1 VSSSAPSGRLAALRW
16 IIGLLLMTLLG
27 LVGFVAYTR
36 YLRPSEAGSAGASGD
51 PRLDAFLSRADERL
65 VVGDLDGAKEQY
77 VKASGVSD
85 RDARVVLGLARVEI
99 LRAELSYWRW
109 LSLDET
115 GPERAAAEQELT
127 QAVRRAGEA
136 IDHAVEKAPT
146 DGGSTRLQVDRL
158 RLEAMVIYVLA
169 RTGKKEAAD
178 KSLAGLE
185 ARHRSHPLLE
195 PLRRIVQNASK
206 PRGPSDA
213 GAEPVAPDASA
224 SASAAAGKG
233 RRVDDGNY
241 EFDQEP
247 TPPHPS
253 PGELE
258 LPAKP

>member
-1 VSSSAPSGRLAALRW
+1 VSSDAPSGRVAVLRW
-16 IIGLLLMTLLG
+16 IIGLLLMALLG

-36 YLRPSEAGSAGASGD
+36 YLRPGDAGGASASSD

-99 LRAELSYWRW
+99 LRAELGYWKW

-115 GPERAAAEQELT
+115 DPERSNAEQELT

-146 DGGSTRLQVDRL
+146 DGGTTRLQVDRL
-158 RLEAMVIYVLA
+158 RLDAMVIHVLD
-169 RTGKKEAAD
+169 RPGKREAGD
-178 KSLAGLE
+178 KSRARLG
-185 ARHRSHPLLE
+185 ARHRPPPRLE
-195 PLRRIVQNASK
+195 PLRRIVQSASR
-206 PRGPSDA
+206 PRVPIDA
-213 GAEPVAPDASA
+213 GAEPPPDASA
-224 SASAAAGKG
+224 AASAKAGKG
-233 RRVDDGNY
+233 GRDDNGNY
-241 EFDQEP
+241 EFDHEP
-247 TPPHPS
+247 APPQTT

-258 LPAKP
+258 LPKKP